1 MKTLTEFLK
10 NNESYEINEA
20 IDGSSIALII
30 TQIASLTGIIFGLIT
45 MNNATSN
52 ERGEES
58 FIDIIKGWFKDR
70 KAKGIAKKLAQDSD
84 IQAFLQQP
92 ISKQRSGWRKL
103 LQSKLDEK
111 DFEYITRITKNS
123 VKDKIK

>member
-10 NNESYEINEA
+10 NDASYEINEA
-20 IDGSSIALII
+20 IDGSSITLLI
-30 TQIASLTGIIFGLIT
+30 TQIASLTGIIIGLIT

-58 FIDIIKGWFKDR
+58 IIDIIKGWFKDR

-92 ISKQRSGWRKL
+92 ISNQR
-103 LQSKLDEK
+103 K
-111 DFEYITRITKNS
+111 DI
-123 VKDKIK
+123 VMQQ